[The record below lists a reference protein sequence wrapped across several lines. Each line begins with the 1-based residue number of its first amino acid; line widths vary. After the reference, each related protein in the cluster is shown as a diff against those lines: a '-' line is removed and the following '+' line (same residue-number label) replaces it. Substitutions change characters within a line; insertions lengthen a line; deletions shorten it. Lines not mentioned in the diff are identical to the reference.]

1 MSNFLWRNKML
12 TALIGC
18 SVTLSY
24 YYWHQKP
31 TMAFNFPWFAEQN
44 LNAAIEENNIVKESL
59 LASNKTLFCKSLGE
73 DYQEFYNFETR
84 NYNISICSK
93 NGEWFYYR
101 EAKSNPGKALVLPAT
116 IVFGGDVFKAVDG
129 RATYF
134 VGTNSDGYY
143 SSVMYGNN
151 QMIFEPELPATSNAA
166 MATSESVTSS
176 VTSIEVANQNTVDLH
191 NPEISLDYWKVCT
204 EDREDLHPNLNGW
217 QQFIGESFEMISE
230 YATTNGHSFSYFD
243 REKKEALIETN
254 DGLMVRMEMFQIAD
268 TVGSVCVNPIA
279 SY

>member
-1 MSNFLWRNKML
+1 MSNFLWHNRIL

-18 SVTLSY
+18 GITLSY
-24 YYWHQKP
+24 YHWHQKP
-31 TMAFNFPWFAEQN
+31 TMAFNFPWFAEKTQTT
-44 LNAAIEENNIVKESL
+44 AIEENNIAKESL
-59 LASNKTLFCKSLGE
+59 LASNKTLFCGSLGE

-84 NYNISICSK
+84 NYNISICFK
-93 NGEWFYYR
+93 DEQWFYYR

-129 RATYF
+129 RTTYF

-151 QMIFEPELPATSNAA
+151 QMIFEPELPVTSNAA
-166 MATSESVTSS
+166 IASGEN
-176 VTSIEVANQNTVDLH
+176 VTSIEIANQNTVDSH
-191 NPEISLDYWKVCT
+191 NPELSIDYWKVCT
-204 EDREDLHPNLNGW
+204 ENREDLHPNLNGW
-217 QQFIGESFEMISE
+217 QKFIGESFKMISE
-230 YATTNGHSFSYFD
+230 YATTNGHNFSYFD
-243 REKKEALIETN
+243 GEKKGALIETS
-254 DGLMVRMEMFQIAD
+254 DGLMVTMKMFQVAD